1 MLPSYPESTMRA
13 LARNILTNTLR
24 MKRGENLFI
33 DTWSATLPWAQSFV
47 LEARILG
54 ARPMLTLE
62 DEETYWKSVKE
73 APAAHVAQVG
83 SHDWAALKASHAYMY
98 FYGPLDVERM
108 DSLPNSVKN
117 RLYANDNEWFRLV
130 EKLGIRVARWDLG
143 RTSEAV
149 ARRYGI
155 SLAQWRGELVEAG
168 SLDPRPL
175 QKDGQRI
182 AEAMRR
188 GRELRITHPN
198 GTDLTLRLARRTP
211 RVDDGVIDPADV
223 RSGNIFSVI
232 PSGVTSTSV
241 DEGFAEGTVVSNMV
255 GAMFVHGE
263 ELMLAGAEW
272 TFRRGR
278 LEKYTHT
285 SGGDAFRS
293 AFSKLGPGKDRP
305 GLVSV
310 GLNPAIHSIPLLFD
324 QERGIISVTVG
335 RNSQVGGRT
344 RTPHFT
350 AYSSIRGGSLAID
363 GRPYVEAGELV

>member
-1 MLPSYPESTMRA
+1 MLPSYPESKMRA
-13 LARNILTNTLR
+13 LARNILSNTLR

-33 DTWSATLPWAQSFV
+33 ETWSATLPWAEAFV

-62 DEETYWKSVKE
+62 DEETYWKTVKE

-98 FYGPLDVERM
+98 FYGPLDVERLEA
-108 DSLPNSVKN
+108 LPSSVKN

-130 EKLGIRVARWDLG
+130 GKLGIRVARWDLG
-143 RTSEAV
+143 STSEIV

-155 SLAQWRGELVEAG
+155 SLNQWREELVEAG
-168 SLDPRPL
+168 ALDPRPM
-175 QKDGQRI
+175 QKDGVRI

-188 GRELRITHPN
+188 GRELHITHPN
-198 GTDLTLRLARRTP
+198 GTDLTLRLARRSA
-211 RVDDGVIDPADV
+211 RVDDGVIDPADI
-223 RSGNIFSVI
+223 RAGNVFSVV
-232 PSGVTSTSV
+232 PSGVTATSV
-241 DEGFAEGTVVSNMV
+241 DESFAEGTLVSNMR
-255 GAMFVHGE
+255 GALFLHGE
-263 ELMLAGAEW
+263 ETMLAGAEW

-278 LEKYTHT
+278 LEKHSHT
-285 SGGDAFRS
+285 AGGEAFRS
-293 AFSKLGPGKDRP
+293 ALSKLGPGKARP

-324 QERGIISVTVG
+324 QERGIISVTIG

-344 RTPHFT
+344 RTPHIV
-350 AYSSIRGGSLAID
+350 AYSSIKGGTLTID
-363 GRPYVEAGELV
+363 GRTYVEAGELV